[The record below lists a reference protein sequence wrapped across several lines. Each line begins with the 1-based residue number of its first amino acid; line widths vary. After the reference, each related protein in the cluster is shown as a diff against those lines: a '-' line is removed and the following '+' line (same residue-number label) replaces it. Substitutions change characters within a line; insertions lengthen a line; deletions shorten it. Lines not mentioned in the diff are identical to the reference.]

1 MRVPA
6 VSHASPPKCPSATAV
21 SARHR
26 EAALCGALGERD
38 RALKLEGCLTSP
50 QNVLR
55 HCSSRALLASGHSKR
70 TEEQSRKRRKQ
81 QGPGEGPARCVCVC
95 GGGQAGGSQRHS
107 TGRVAPTLASA
118 PAAPASFTW
127 APTLCLC
134 RETAPVKPH
143 QPKDRTSEECDKD

>member
-38 RALKLEGCLTSP
+38 RVLKLEGCLTSP

-95 GGGQAGGSQRHS
+95 VWAGRRVSASQHRESSPDSGISPSSPSLLHLGSHTVLVQRNRP
-107 TGRVAPTLASA
+107 GKAPSA
-118 PAAPASFTW
+118 
-127 APTLCLC
+127 
-134 RETAPVKPH
+134 
-143 QPKDRTSEECDKD
+143 